1 LRSES
6 QFVIVDTLAIVG
18 TGLIGGSFALAL
30 KQSGAVRRVLGVGR
44 NPARLTIAREL
55 ELIDGVADYA
65 QAGQADCILLALPV
79 GETEAVL
86 RQLAPRLKPGAIITD
101 AGSTKANVVEAARA
115 ALGARFA
122 DFVPG
127 HPIAGSEQSG
137 PGAARAD
144 LFQGKK
150 VVLTPLADT
159 RADALETVKAL
170 WQAAG
175 AQVET
180 LDADQHDRVFA
191 AVSHLPHLA
200 AFALVDELAQRADGE
215 TFFRLAASGFRD
227 FTRIAGSSP
236 EMWRDITLANREAL
250 LTELDAYLA
259 ALQTLRQTVAAEDGQ
274 ALLKMFSRAR
284 AARENWMKTQDS

>member
-1 LRSES
+1 
-6 QFVIVDTLAIVG
+6 VIIDKLAIVG
-18 TGLIGGSFALAL
+18 TGLIGGSFAQAL
-30 KQSGAVRRVLGVGR
+30 KQAGAVREVLGVGR
-44 NPARLTIAREL
+44 NPARLTVAREL
-55 ELIDGVADYA
+55 GLIDRAVDWNE
-65 QAGQADCILLALPV
+65 AGQADCILLALPV

-86 RQLAPRLKPGAIITD
+86 RQLAPHLKAGAIVTD
-101 AGSTKANVVEAARA
+101 AGSTKVNVVAAARA

-144 LFQGKK
+144 LYQGRK
-150 VVLTPLADT
+150 VVLTPQADT
-159 RADALETVKAL
+159 RAAALATVKAL
-170 WQAAG
+170 WEAAG

-180 LDADQHDRVFA
+180 LDAALHDRVFA

-215 TFFRLAASGFRD
+215 TFFRFAASGFRD

-236 EMWRDITLANREAL
+236 EMWRDIALANRDAL
-250 LTELDAYLA
+250 LIELDAYVA
-259 ALQTLRQTVAAEDGQ
+259 ALQGLRSAVSAEDADALQ
-274 ALLKMFSRAR
+274 AIFSRAR
-284 AARENWMKTQDS
+284 AAREHWMKQQDS

>member
-1 LRSES
+1 M
-6 QFVIVDTLAIVG
+6 IVDTLAIVG

-30 KQSGAVRRVLGVGR
+30 KQAGAVRRVLGVGR

-79 GETEAVL
+79 GETETVL
-86 RQLAPRLKPGAIITD
+86 RQLAPHLKPGAIITD
-101 AGSTKANVVEAARA
+101 AGSTKRNVVEAARA
-115 ALGARFA
+115 ALGERFT

-150 VVLTPLADT
+150 VLLTPLAET
-159 RADALETVKAL
+159 RPDAFETVKAL
-170 WQAAG
+170 WLATG

-180 LDADQHDRVFA
+180 LDAAQHDRVFA

-200 AFALVDELAQRADGE
+200 AFALVDELAQREDGD

-236 EMWRDITLANREAL
+236 EMWRDIALANKQAL

-259 ALQTLRQTVAAEDGQ
+259 ALQTLRAAVSAED
-274 ALLKMFSRAR
+274 AATLLEMFTRAR
-284 AARENWMKTQDS
+284 TAREHWLKTQDI

>member
-1 LRSES
+1 
-6 QFVIVDTLAIVG
+6 VIVDTLAIVG

-30 KQSGAVRRVLGVGR
+30 KQAGAVRRVLGVGR

-79 GETEAVL
+79 GETETVL
-86 RQLAPRLKPGAIITD
+86 RQLAPHLKPGAIITD
-101 AGSTKANVVEAARA
+101 AGSTKRNVVEAARA
-115 ALGARFA
+115 ALGERFT

-150 VVLTPLADT
+150 VLLTPLAET
-159 RADALETVKAL
+159 RPDAFEIVKAL
-170 WQAAG
+170 WLATG

-180 LDADQHDRVFA
+180 LDAAQHDRVFA

-200 AFALVDELAQRADGE
+200 AFALVDELAQREDGD

-236 EMWRDITLANREAL
+236 EMWRDIALANKQAL

-259 ALQTLRQTVAAEDGQ
+259 ALETLRDAVSTEDAAT
-274 ALLKMFSRAR
+274 LLEMFTRAR
-284 AARENWMKTQDS
+284 AAREHWLKTQDV